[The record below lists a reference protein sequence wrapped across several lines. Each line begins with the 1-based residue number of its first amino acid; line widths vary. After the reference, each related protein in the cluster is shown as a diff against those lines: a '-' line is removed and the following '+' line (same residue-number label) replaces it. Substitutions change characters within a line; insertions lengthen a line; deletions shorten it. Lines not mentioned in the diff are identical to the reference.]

1 MKIKLCF
8 VCMGNICRSPTAEG
22 VFQNL
27 IDQRGLSDRFFIDS
41 AGTHAYH
48 VGEPPDSRSQRAAL
62 ARGIAIEQQRARQV
76 TVEDLDHFDMLLAM
90 DEQNYRGL
98 QQLASSDFHRQRI
111 RLMMEFAP
119 ALPERDVPDPYYG
132 EGGRGFERVLNLLE
146 HAAEGLLAE
155 LLSELNHIQRK

>member
-22 VFQNL
+22 VFLKL
-27 IDQRGLSDRFFIDS
+27 IEQRGVSDRFFLDS

-48 VGEPPDSRSQRAAL
+48 VGEMADSRSRQAAL
-62 ARGIAIEQQRARQV
+62 ARGIDMDHQRARQV
-76 TVEDLDHFDMLLAM
+76 TVDDLDHFDMLLAM
-90 DEQNYRGL
+90 DEQNYNGL
-98 QQLASSDFHRQRI
+98 LRLAATDVQRQRI
-111 RLMMEFAP
+111 RMMMEFAP

-146 HAAEGLLAE
+146 HATSGLLVE
-155 LLSELNHIQRK
+155 LLGEPGSG